1 MDVEEC
7 PAPNGS
13 YGLSSRL
20 GKPLIPSRVRFRLNA
35 SRRPVRIL
43 WA

>member
-7 PAPNGS
+7 PAPKGS

-20 GKPLIPSRVRFRLNA
+20 GKPLMPSRVRFRLNA
-35 SRRPVRIL
+35 SAAR
-43 WA
+43 